1 MGKAIRTFLTDWK
14 YAFREFSVAGSGDA
28 ANVGGILG
36 VDPKS
41 FDRSLEVGG
50 GGGGGGGD
58 GGDGGDSKGEEA
70 TVGGG
75 GGKSNKVVVVKAA
88 GEIPTGPRGHGG
100 KVG

>member
-1 MGKAIRTFLTDWK
+1 MGKAIRTFLSDWK
-14 YAFREFSVAGSGDA
+14 YAFREFSVAGSGEA

-41 FDRSLEVGG
+41 FDRSLEGG
-50 GGGGGGGD
+50 GGGGVGGD
-58 GGDGGDSKGEEA
+58 GDSNSKGEA

-75 GGKSNKVVVVKAA
+75 KSNVVKAA
-88 GEIPTGPRGHGG
+88 GEIPTGPRGHG